1 MIENEKMT
9 AKLTQKEQ
17 DMAELEREF
26 KIFRINSEELMRKIN

>member
-1 MIENEKMT
+1 MT